1 VLIVEGEVLAINFAL
16 LGTGRIA
23 DTALSE
29 ALKSANGA
37 TLWSV
42 FSRDEER
49 AHSFAE
55 RHGAQAPVNAY
66 SDLDRL
72 LQDPEL
78 NAVVIAT
85 PDKLHVEQAIAA
97 AAAGKHVLTE
107 KPMATTVEDCQV
119 MVDACAA
126 AGVRLGVA
134 YHMRWHNGHRQI
146 ADMARAGEFGQL
158 RHIRVQWSWP
168 APDDTNWRA
177 GADVGRW
184 WSLAGVGTH
193 CLDLIRW
200 MLKPTAGE
208 VAEMT
213 SVISRQ
219 QFGGPHDETAIL
231 AFRFENG
238 ATAELCSSVLFGAP
252 TRVEVY
258 GTKGWARFED
268 TLGPHGA
275 GRIET
280 QRGPLAFE
288 VGNPYQGEIEDFV
301 AAIRENRPPEVDG
314 EEGMRNVELMS
325 RAVE

>member
-1 VLIVEGEVLAINFAL
+1 MAINFAL

-23 DTALSE
+23 EAQLSE
-29 ALKSANGA
+29 ALRKANGA

-42 FSRDEER
+42 FSRELESAQD
-49 AHSFAE
+49 FAQ
-55 RHGAQAPVNAY
+55 RHGAKAAVNAY
-66 SDLDRL
+66 DDLDAL
-72 LQDPEL
+72 LRDPDL
-78 NAVVIAT
+78 HAVLVAT

-97 AAAGKHVLTE
+97 AQAGKHVLTE
-107 KPMATTVEDCQV
+107 KPMATTVEECQA
-119 MVDACAA
+119 MIEACAE
-126 AGVRLGVA
+126 AGVKLGVA
-134 YHMRWHNGHRQI
+134 YHMRWHNGHRQV
-146 ADMARAGEFGQL
+146 ADMVAAGEFGAL
-158 RHIRVQWSWP
+158 RHVRVQWSWP

-177 GADVGRW
+177 GAEVGRW

-193 CLDLIRW
+193 CLDLVRW
-200 MLKPTAGE
+200 MLKPSSGE

-219 QFGGPHDETAIL
+219 QFNGPHDETAIL

-252 TRVEVY
+252 TRMEVY

-268 TLGPHGA
+268 TLGAHGA

-280 QRGPLAFE
+280 HKGPLAFE
-288 VGNPYQGEIEDFV
+288 AGNPYQGEIEDFV
-301 AAIRENRPPEVDG
+301 GAIRENRLPEVDG
-314 EEGMRNVELMS
+314 EEGMRNVELML